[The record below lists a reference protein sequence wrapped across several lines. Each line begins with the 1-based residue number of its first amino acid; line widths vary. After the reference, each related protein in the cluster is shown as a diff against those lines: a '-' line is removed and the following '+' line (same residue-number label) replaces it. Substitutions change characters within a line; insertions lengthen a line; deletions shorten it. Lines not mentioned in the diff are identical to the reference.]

1 MLRVRAIARRPTHAA
16 MMLRHEWGTR
26 RGLRLR
32 TMRGWRL
39 WAAYVILFR
48 IIKRCMRI
56 ERVVF
61 GGGDLPALLT

>member
-1 MLRVRAIARRPTHAA
+1 MNGAPARVEIADDA
-16 MMLRHEWGTR
+16 
-26 RGLRLR
+26 RL
-32 TMRGWRL
+32 
-39 WAAYVILFR
+39 AYVILFR

>member
-1 MLRVRAIARRPTHAA
+1 

-61 GGGDLPALLT
+61 GGRDLPALLT

>member
-1 MLRVRAIARRPTHAA
+1 

-48 IIKRCMRI
+48 IINALHENRARGLWRARFA
-56 ERVVF
+56 RVIDID
-61 GGGDLPALLT
+61 GN